1 MKKNTTAK
9 SLNNRMLNKLRIEFV
24 IIAMISLVIMQSIII
39 YISGSYIYNKML
51 KKSDI
56 LINEIYEQAVSDDST
71 TDIDARYFYVTIDSS
86 GKVSNVNNTN
96 NRSVRPK
103 EAASYYREIAS
114 SRHTEGFYNGYRY
127 KLYNTNGSTIAI
139 FLLRSSMIDNVRRT
153 IQSMIIV
160 SVIGLLIMLV
170 FLILISTKMV
180 LPIAKSYQKQKEF
193 ITSASHELKTPLS
206 VIKAD
211 VDVIMMDNRKEDE
224 EWLLDIKNQVDN
236 MTSMT
241 NSLVTLARMDERA
254 GNIITTSFI
263 ISDIANEIINSYKST
278 AIKKNIHFTYNITP
292 DILYEGDL
300 SAIRQLFSILLD
312 NAFKYGI
319 SGGNVH
325 IALSTARHNLLLEV
339 SNDIETIDNNQL
351 EKMFDRFY
359 RSDSASSKVK
369 GYGLGLSIA
378 KAIVT
383 GHKGTIYAKAINEQ
397 HTISVIAKLPL

>member
-1 MKKNTTAK
+1 
-9 SLNNRMLNKLRIEFV
+9 
-24 IIAMISLVIMQSIII
+24 
-39 YISGSYIYNKML
+39 
-51 KKSDI
+51 
-56 LINEIYEQAVSDDST
+56 
-71 TDIDARYFYVTIDSS
+71 
-86 GKVSNVNNTN
+86 
-96 NRSVRPK
+96 
-103 EAASYYREIAS
+103 
-114 SRHTEGFYNGYRY
+114 
-127 KLYNTNGSTIAI
+127 
-139 FLLRSSMIDNVRRT
+139 
-153 IQSMIIV
+153 
-160 SVIGLLIMLV
+160 
-170 FLILISTKMV
+170 MV

-254 GNIITTSFI
+254 GNIIKTSFN
-263 ISDIANEIINSYKST
+263 ISSIANEIINSYKST
-278 AIKKNIHFTYNITP
+278 AIEKNIHFTYNITP

-359 RSDSASSKVK
+359 RSDSTASKVK

-383 GHKGTIYAKAINEQ
+383 EHKGTIHAKAVNEQ
-397 HTISVIAKLPL
+397 HTITITAKLPI